1 MIHKM
6 INDMNRIEDL
16 SEQILQKCRF
26 CNPPERERILWE
38 TEHFYVM
45 VSLGPIVEG
54 YLLIVT
60 KSHIGACLNIPEE
73 LLQEFLMVKGRV
85 KDILTSTY
93 GGCMFY
99 EHGKAGSSL
108 LIDGHIH
115 CYHAHLHCFPMHDT
129 LHNDVSLDYS
139 PLIFDSFE
147 DAYINNH
154 VSDKYLLIEDDKL
167 YVYQPSDKPRSQ
179 YLRFKLA
186 CHIGH
191 PERWD
196 WINNQNW
203 EMIDDT
209 VKRLKPYFV

>member
-60 KSHIGACLNIPEE
+60 KSHIGACLNIPED
-73 LLQEFLMVKGRV
+73 LLPEFLMVKEKV
-85 KDILTSTY
+85 KVILTSVY
-93 GGCMFY
+93 GGCVFY

-115 CYHAHLHCFPMHDT
+115 CYHAHLHCIPLSDK
-129 LHNDVSLDYS
+129 LHSYIALDYTPQIYES
-139 PLIFDSFE
+139 ME
-147 DAYINNH
+147 EAYTSLNG
-154 VSDKYLLIEDDKL
+154 VDKYLLVEDDKV
-167 YVYQPSDKPRSQ
+167 YVFLPTDKPRSQ
-179 YLRFKLA
+179 YLRYKLA
-186 CHIGH
+186 CHIGY

-196 WINNQNW
+196 WVNNQNW

>member
-1 MIHKM
+1 
-6 INDMNRIEDL
+6 MNRLDNL

-38 TEHFYVM
+38 SENFYVM

-60 KSHIGACLNIPEE
+60 KSHIGACLNIPED
-73 LLQEFLMVKGRV
+73 LLPEFLLVKEKV
-85 KDILTSTY
+85 KAILTNVY

-115 CYHAHLHCFPMHDT
+115 CYHAHLHCFPLNDY
-129 LHNDVSLDYS
+129 LHSDISIDYA
-139 PLIFDSFE
+139 PHIFESFE
-147 DAYINNH
+147 EAHMNNKGI
-154 VSDKYLLIEDDKL
+154 DKYLLVEDDNI

-179 YLRFKLA
+179 YLRYKLA
-186 CHIGH
+186 CHIGY
-191 PERWD
+191 PERWY
-196 WINNQNW
+196 WVNNQNW
-203 EMIDDT
+203 EMIDNT
-209 VKRLKPYFV
+209 VNRLKPYFDEKNS